1 MSESAERSSTEPS
14 PSPPGIS
21 AGSAERRSTEPYQSP
36 PGISAGSA
44 EETVE
49 ISWFGALCDDDYEF
63 LGVPD
68 ELLQTSWPH
77 CSSIVQ
83 TADRLGY
90 DNVLL
95 PSGYQLGMD
104 STSFAAAIAT
114 HTEQIQLL
122 LAVRMGEMWLPQLAR
137 QLATIDQMAQGR
149 LTINIISSD
158 IPGAPLESEP
168 RYQRTREWMYV
179 LRALLNGESIEFHGD
194 FVDLVVDPPRLRT
207 VSGKCPPFYFGGF
220 SPAAKD
226 TAAEHADVFL
236 TWPDTVSGVSDT
248 IVDMTAQ
255 AAAYDRELKYGLR
268 AHVIVR
274 ETEAEARAAAE
285 RLLSKLEVDEGE
297 KIREKS
303 LDTAS
308 AGVARQNELRSAAED
323 DGFVEANLWTGVGR
337 ARSGAGA
344 AIVGDPDQVLA
355 KLHAYREVGV
365 GAFILSGYTHTAE
378 ADLFA
383 KYVLPNIDHG
393 PLYEDSS
400 T

>member
-1 MSESAERSSTEPS
+1 MSDQP
-14 PSPPGIS
+14 
-21 AGSAERRSTEPYQSP
+21 
-36 PGISAGSA
+36 
-44 EETVE
+44 VE
-49 ISWFGALCDDDYEF
+49 ISWFGALCDDDYEY
-63 LGVPD
+63 LGVPED
-68 ELLQTSWPH
+68 HLKSSWPH
-77 CSSIVQ
+77 CSNIVK
-83 TADRLGY
+83 TADTLGY

-114 HTEQIQLL
+114 HTMQIQLL

-137 QLATIDQMAQGR
+137 QLATIDQMANGR

-158 IPGAPLESEP
+158 IPGAPLESAL
-168 RYQRTREWMYV
+168 RYQRTREWMTV
-179 LRALLNGESIEFHGD
+179 LRALLNGESVEHHGE
-194 FVDLVVDPPRLRT
+194 FVDLVVDPPRMRT

-226 TAAEHADVFL
+226 TAAQHADVFL
-236 TWPDTVSGVSDT
+236 TWPDTVSGVAGT
-248 IVDMTAQ
+248 VKEMTEM
-255 AAAYDRELKYGLR
+255 AAGYDRELKYGLR

-274 ETEAEARAAAE
+274 ETEAQSRAAAE
-285 RLLSKLEVDEGE
+285 RLLAKLDDDEGE
-297 KIREKS
+297 KIRQKS
-303 LDTAS
+303 LDTKS
-308 AGVARQNELRSAAED
+308 VGVSRQNELRESSSD
-323 DGFVEANLWTGVGR
+323 DGFVEENLWTGVGR

-355 KLHAYREVGV
+355 KLKAYQEIGV
-365 GAFILSGYTHTAE
+365 GAFILSGYTHAAE

-393 PLYEDSS
+393 PLYEGSS